1 MTLEN
6 LSTRAIGKLTITIGI
21 VAIVSIVSLI
31 LFFIFGGFWGP
42 LNDLTI
48 AVFALMSAALVWML
62 HPFFVTQS
70 PRLSYFM
77 LITAIAGAV
86 IVSIGSA
93 LVMSGTTSWQLAGGV
108 NALGYA
114 FIGIWLLAFNYYAR
128 LTDVFPKN
136 LTRLGQISG
145 ALSALSLL
153 NVLGIFGIV
162 DAQSD
167 ASWLLYLAQFG
178 GLGQILLLVWTVW
191 LGRVVLK
198 STKEMQHG

>member
-1 MTLEN
+1 MEN
-6 LSTRAIGKLTITIGI
+6 FPLRAISRLTVAIGI
-21 VAIVSIVSLI
+21 TAMISIVSLI

-48 AVFALMSAALVWML
+48 AVFALMSASLAWML
-62 HPFFVTQS
+62 HPFFRAQS

-77 LITAIAGAV
+77 LIAAIAGAV
-86 IVSIGSA
+86 IACIGSA
-93 LVMSGTTSWQLAGGV
+93 LVISGTTSWQLAGSV
-108 NALGYA
+108 NFLGFA
-114 FIGIWLLAFNYYAR
+114 FIGVWLLAFNYHVR
-128 LTDVFPKN
+128 LTEVFPQN

-167 ASWLLYLAQFG
+167 AYWLLNLAQVG
-178 GLGQILLLVWTVW
+178 GLGGVLLLVWIVW

-198 STKEMQHG
+198 STTEMQHE

>member
-1 MTLEN
+1 MEN
-6 LSTRAIGKLTITIGI
+6 FPLRAISRLTVAIGI
-21 VAIVSIVSLI
+21 TAMISIVSLI

-48 AVFALMSAALVWML
+48 AVFALMSAALAWML
-62 HPFFVTQS
+62 HPFFCAQS

-86 IVSIGSA
+86 IACIGSA
-93 LVMSGTTSWQLAGGV
+93 LVMSGTTSWQLAGSV
-108 NALGYA
+108 NVLGFA
-114 FIGIWLLAFNYYAR
+114 FIGAWLLAFNYHMR
-128 LTDVFPKN
+128 LTDAFPKN

-145 ALSALSLL
+145 ALSALGLL

-167 ASWLLYLAQFG
+167 AYWLLNLAQVG
-178 GLGQILLLVWTVW
+178 GLGGMLLLVWIVW

-198 STKEMQHG
+198 STKENKHE